1 MPAEQGQGGVVPGSI
16 GTLSYH
22 FEGHGCPEALNS
34 SAHGAGRLFSRAAA
48 TDRFT
53 RQDLRQQMQGVW
65 FDPRMSQALREE
77 APKSYKD
84 VRAVMRAQ
92 GELVKVVRTLRPVLV
107 YKGR

>member
-1 MPAEQGQGGVVPGSI
+1 MA
-16 GTLSYH
+16 
-22 FEGHGCPEALNS
+22 
-34 SAHGAGRLFSRAAA
+34 
-48 TDRFT
+48 D
-53 RQDLRQQMQGVW
+53 VW

-92 GELVKVVRTLRPVLV
+92 GELVKVVRTLRPVMV